1 MQINNVSQCVQIELQ
16 ERDALKANLIA
27 LVRCACDY
35 NINVII
41 TIILYH
47 HILQVP
53 VASDSRLSS
62 LKTVTVEVSVTW
74 STRNEVTWSLQL
86 LKSPFPWEHT
96 IKIEC
101 Q

>member
-1 MQINNVSQCVQIELQ
+1 MQIELQ

-27 LVRCACDY
+27 LVWCACDY

-41 TIILYH
+41 TIYH

-62 LKTVTVEVSVTW
+62 LKTVTVEVNVTW